1 MATRHAT
8 EIEIWRY
15 TDMTIDGLSL
25 FDTRAVRR
33 EGWHAT
39 VSHSDGIER
48 TYMALTDTSY
58 ARAVALCERIHDEWR
73 RKHIWPYAGMPMLG
87 FGYERE

>member
-1 MATRHAT
+1 
-8 EIEIWRY
+8 
-15 TDMTIDGLSL
+15 
-25 FDTRAVRR
+25 
-33 EGWHAT
+33 
-39 VSHSDGIER
+39 
-48 TYMALTDTSY
+48 MALTDTSY